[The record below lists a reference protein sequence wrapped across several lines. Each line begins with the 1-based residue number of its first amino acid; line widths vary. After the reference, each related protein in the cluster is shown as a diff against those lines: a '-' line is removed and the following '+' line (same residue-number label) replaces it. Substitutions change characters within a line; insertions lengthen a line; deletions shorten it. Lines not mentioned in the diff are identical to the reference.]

1 MSPSLFTEHR
11 STCDLPLRPTGGLA
25 VWLVGLLLAVSLLLF
40 TDQSVTVLSP
50 SLVISHG
57 AAPIKSGWL
66 FTSKGLPS
74 FTTDMCTGHLIA
86 RILFL
91 HLLLAGHFKVLQH
104 FAKPMS
110 HLKCR
115 DDGNKIFLGRVP
127 S

>member
-25 VWLVGLLLAVSLLLF
+25 VWLVGLLLAVSLPLF

-66 FTSKGLPS
+66 FTSEGLLS
-74 FTTDMCTGHLIA
+74 FTADTYANWPRDIQNIIFAFTTMP
-86 RILFL
+86 
-91 HLLLAGHFKVLQH
+91 LLNL
-104 FAKPMS
+104 
-110 HLKCR
+110 
-115 DDGNKIFLGRVP
+115 
-127 S
+127 

>member
-11 STCDLPLRPTGGLA
+11 FTCDLFLRPTGELA

-50 SLVISHG
+50 SLVINHG

-66 FTSKGLPS
+66 FASKGLPG
-74 FTTDMCTGHLIA
+74 FTTDMRTGHLIA

-91 HLLLAGHFKVLQH
+91 HLLQCSCWPFEGSSTFCETYVAPKMQG
-104 FAKPMS
+104 
-110 HLKCR
+110 
-115 DDGNKIFLGRVP
+115 
-127 S
+127 